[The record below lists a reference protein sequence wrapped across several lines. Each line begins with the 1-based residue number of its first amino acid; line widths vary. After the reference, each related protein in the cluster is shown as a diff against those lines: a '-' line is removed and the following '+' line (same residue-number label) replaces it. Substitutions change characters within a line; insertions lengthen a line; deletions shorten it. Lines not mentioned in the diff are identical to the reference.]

1 MIASLLTAVQR
12 GGFVSGERWPTDGWK
27 IERGIAMLGDAS
39 FNYLMVQM
47 MLLTGVGGLVGDL
60 LLRIVNIVCY
70 RVGGHDGVIV
80 VSRAGC
86 QCDGSKDSGDDKLDL
101 IHAIIYFYDALF
113 NHDLLII
120 NNV

>member
-1 MIASLLTAVQR
+1 
-12 GGFVSGERWPTDGWK
+12 
-27 IERGIAMLGDAS
+27 MLGDAS